1 MTDTEIRKEVDAFV
15 ALPRAERK
23 VKYPTLPKEVQLRA
37 RKVIEARRGIAYR
50 ANGGVMVLT
59 KDAYIEQILRLQDK
73 KDVVLP
79 TRIKTLGEKVVE
91 LKKQLSENYGEEAL
105 AEVEILLEE
114 QADAVANQK

>member
-15 ALPRAERK
+15 ALPRAERR
-23 VKYPTLPKEVQLRA
+23 VKYSTLPKAVQLRA
-37 RKVIEARRGIAYR
+37 RKVIEARRGIAFR
-50 ANGGVMVLT
+50 ADGGVMVLT
-59 KDAYIEQILRLQDK
+59 KEEYINTILRLQNK
-73 KDVVLP
+73 KDVLLP
-79 TRIKTLGEKVVE
+79 QRIKALGEKVVE